1 MSCFRYLN
9 NGPHHRVSGH
19 FALGQ
24 HAVERLNQ
32 TRLNTN
38 EFFINQ
44 NSLQPPQ
51 QQLADASISTP
62 QYAINMQNKLP
73 SNTKLFPI
81 NNQPFNNRQQ
91 HLQEQPIQFLP
102 KVPIYKNHHHKH
114 SMPMIFQ
121 HPQQIPLIY
130 EYHQQNAPQ
139 VNYFHH
145 HQQQLQQ
152 PTPQEV
158 IYHQQ
163 PIVSM
168 ADFQTNPSFLPTAIP
183 FADHSSRSVEQL
195 QEPSNVNQISQE
207 ILPQKEHE
215 GNLFLQ
221 TSPTDNV
228 VTPNQEAAKIQDD
241 IQKAQEEQF
250 NAPIVVDEGNAENDD
265 TIIVQQKNRELKVF
279 TENYHHQPQ
288 INVKILTDAKQAA
301 AVTIEAQKIINGHT
315 NNNNYQYLVDNDQD
329 LIDSQ
334 IESRKEAPSRQ
345 FLRNFKKFNSIEQ
358 STTVRTIETTE
369 SNLDGKCCD
378 EDKVKVT
385 SQVPISNSY
394 LPPVQ
399 AGLSLTNEKLDDC
412 IDGHPIDKIV
422 EVRKNVNVKQSF
434 VTTTRKVP
442 TYGDR
447 IVFST
452 PPTPINQP
460 TVFVSEQPKIVI
472 TKQQQQQPIYISTPP
487 TIVTKIVDRPV
498 YIQSPPEVIEKV
510 VHHPQQKE
518 KAIFIER
525 IIKHPV
531 EVEKI
536 VDRPV
541 YIQSPPETKIVEQ
554 PVIVEKPVYIEKIVD
569 RPVEKIIEKPVWK
582 TIEKFI
588 DRPIVQT
595 VEKIVEKPV
604 YVEKIVEKPV
614 FQTVE
619 KPVIQTVEKFVDRPV
634 PYAVPF
640 EKHVYHNKPDFH
652 IIAKAVPH
660 KHHKLFDFD
669 ALLGFLTNK
678 QEVKHIYVPANPQY
692 QLNQFNKHQLQYAT
706 IEPSKEAL
714 DYSRYATS
722 HLNPIK
728 PVYGLPGT
736 FLQPINSAYSLPDPY
751 AGNFGNYAAH
761 SGWALDS
768 VPAQSQQLSSSV
780 HRDNY
785 VGPTPQSDDYWAI
798 NKVSTK
804 EGIKFRRNVENG
816 RSLRIEYGGFFPKIN
831 PSVEID
837 QNGTPIKKETE
848 T

>member
-1 MSCFRYLN
+1 MFFLSSSLSCFRYHTS
-9 NGPHHRVSGH
+9 GPHHRVSGH

-44 NSLQPPQ
+44 NSLQLPQQQQ

-62 QYAINMQNKLP
+62 QFAINTQKHLP
-73 SNTKLFPI
+73 SNTKLFPL
-81 NNQPFNNRQQ
+81 NQQPYNNNRQ
-91 HLQEQPIQFLP
+91 HVQEQPAVQFLP
-102 KVPIYKNHHHKH
+102 TVPIYKNHHHKH

-145 HQQQLQQ
+145 HQQQQ

-168 ADFQTNPSFLPTAIP
+168 AEFPSSFLPTAIP
-183 FADHSSRSVEQL
+183 IVDQRGSLEQL

-207 ILPQKEHE
+207 ILPQKENE

-221 TSPTDNV
+221 TNAKDNV
-228 VTPNQEAAKIQDD
+228 VTPNQVAAKIQDD
-241 IQKAQEEQF
+241 IQKSKEEQF

-279 TENYHHQPQ
+279 KNYHHQPQ
-288 INVKILTDAKQAA
+288 INVKILTDANKQAIA
-301 AVTIEAQKIINGHT
+301 ATFESQKIINGHT
-315 NNNNYQYLVDNDQD
+315 NNNNYQYLVDGDQD

-334 IESRKEAPSRQ
+334 IEARKEAPSRQ
-345 FLRNFKKFNSIEQ
+345 FLRNFKNFNSIEQ

-394 LPPVQ
+394 LTPVHV
-399 AGLSLTNEKLDDC
+399 GLSLMNEKLDDC

-434 VTTTRKVP
+434 VTTTRKIP

-447 IVFST
+447 IILST
-452 PPTPINQP
+452 PPTPININQP
-460 TVFVSEQPKIVI
+460 TVFISEPPKVVV
-472 TKQQQQQPIYISTPP
+472 TKQQPIYISTPP
-487 TIVTKIVDRPV
+487 TVVTKIVDRPV
-498 YIQSPPEVIEKV
+498 YIKSPPEVIEKV

-541 YIQSPPETKIVEQ
+541 YIQSPPETKIVQQ

-569 RPVEKIIEKPVWK
+569 RPVEKIVEKPIWK
-582 TIEKFI
+582 TVEKYIDRPVVQTVEKIVEKPIWNTVEKFI
-588 DRPIVQT
+588 DRPVLQT

-604 YVEKIVEKPV
+604 YIEKIVEKPV
-614 FQTVE
+614 YQTVE

-640 EKHVYHNKPDFH
+640 EKHVYHKPDFH
-652 IIAKAVPH
+652 VIAKAVPH
-660 KHHKLFDFD
+660 KHRLFDFD
-669 ALLGFLTNK
+669 ALLGFLTKK
-678 QEVKHIYVPANPQY
+678 QEVKHIYVPATPQY
-692 QLNQFNKHQLQYAT
+692 QLSQFNKHQLQYAT
-706 IEPSKEAL
+706 IEPSKEVPLL
-714 DYSRYATS
+714 DYTRYAIS

-728 PVYGLPGT
+728 PVYGLPST
-736 FLQPINSAYSLPDPY
+736 FLQPINSAYSAPDPY
-751 AGNFGNYAAH
+751 AGKF
-761 SGWALDS
+761 
-768 VPAQSQQLSSSV
+768 
-780 HRDNY
+780 
-785 VGPTPQSDDYWAI
+785 
-798 NKVSTK
+798 
-804 EGIKFRRNVENG
+804 IKF
-816 RSLRIEYGGFFPKIN
+816 
-831 PSVEID
+831 
-837 QNGTPIKKETE
+837 
-848 T
+848 